1 MCLFYLAEGKMFDVN
16 NPKDLDR
23 FYHSREWKRVSRE
36 VLAEQHYECQI
47 CKERHKLTLLNHT
60 RANIHHIN
68 EVKDRPDLRLSKFY
82 IDANGVKRRN
92 LIAVCDVCHNE
103 LHNRFQLRSAKKQ
116 FNEEKW

>member
-47 CKERHKLTLLNHT
+47 CKERHKLTLLRYT
-60 RANIHHIN
+60 KASVHHVN
-68 EVKDRPDLRLSKFY
+68 EIKDRPDLRLSKFY
-82 IDANGVKRRN
+82 VDFQGKTKRN
-92 LIAVCDVCHNE
+92 LIAVCNDCHNE
-103 LHNRFQLRSAKKQ
+103 LHGRFQLRQEKKQ